1 MADLKLSPVELRQR
15 RIMASWLFVVCAM
28 VFGMVV
34 LGGLTRL
41 THSGLSMVDWHPV
54 TRWLPPMNQ
63 AEWQELFAKYQK
75 FPQYKELNIGMTVE
89 EFKDIFWL
97 EFIHR
102 LWGRVLGVVFGV
114 PLVIFLVQGW
124 VKGSLKWKLALAFIL
139 GGLQGVL
146 GWYMVKS
153 GLIDRP
159 DVSQYRLAAH
169 LGAAL
174 VIYGYLWWLILE
186 LLIAVDPGK
195 AVDPKRP
202 MLRGSICLL
211 GLVALTIVSG
221 AFVAGLDAGFAYNT
235 FPLMGGQLIPDGLFE
250 LMPIYLN
257 FFENI
262 TTVQFDHRVLA
273 ILALGLSGAVWEIGR
288 RRGISGRLAVASH
301 LVLGTA
307 SLQVVL
313 GVSTLLLMVPVS
325 LASLHQ
331 ANAFVLF
338 GAIVWLVFEIQ
349 RR

>member
-1 MADLKLSPVELRQR
+1 VADVKLSPVELRQR
-15 RIMASWLFVVCAM
+15 RIMAAWLFWACAM

-54 TRWLPPMNQ
+54 TGWLPPMSQ
-63 AEWQELFAKYQK
+63 VEWQALFAKYQE
-75 FPQYKELNIGMTVE
+75 FPQYKKLNVGMTVE
-89 EFKDIFWL
+89 EFKNIFWL

-102 LWGRVLGVVFGV
+102 LWGRLLGVVFGV
-114 PLVIFLVQGW
+114 PLVIFMVKGW
-124 VKGSLKWKLALAFIL
+124 VKGALTWKLLLALVL

-186 LLIAVDPGK
+186 LLVAVDPSK
-195 AVDPKRP
+195 AVQSTRP
-202 MLRGSICLL
+202 LLRGGNILL
-211 GLVALTIVSG
+211 GMIALTIVSG

-235 FPLMGGQLIPDGLFE
+235 FPLMGGRLIPDGLFE
-250 LMPIYLN
+250 LTPIYLN

-262 TTVQFDHRVLA
+262 TMVQFNHRVLA
-273 ILALGLSGAVWEIGR
+273 IAVLVVSISVWALRR
-288 RRGISGRLAVASH
+288 RRGMSGRLAVASH
-301 LVLGTA
+301 VVLGA
-307 SLQVVL
+307 VCLQVVL
-313 GVSTLLLMVPVS
+313 GVSTLLLMIPVG

-338 GAIVWLVFEIQ
+338 GAIVWLVFEI
-349 RR
+349 RRR